1 MTVAE
6 LRAKIPAMNDDL
18 ASLEQKLDQFLLSFQ
33 QVRAENQELRTRV
46 ASLEGE
52 NRRLRDKIDAAAA
65 RIETLMEG
73 LPQP

>member
-1 MTVAE
+1 
-6 LRAKIPAMNDDL
+6 MNDDL
-18 ASLEQKLDQFLLSFQ
+18 ASLEHKLDQFLLSFQ
-33 QVRAENQELRTRV
+33 QVRAENQELRTRL